1 MANINYATFN
11 NYSISGSGLFFYAD
25 VASSSG
31 DQQTLA
37 PSMDLGAI
45 YAGASIVFQ
54 STSVPGQVI
63 ASADGEK
70 LYTLTQTGYQSN
82 GQISF
87 HDESGLLTL
96 LSNTPLNQ
104 QPDGSWPNA
113 TVANDGS
120 DGTFNVSLACFAKGT
135 LIRTPNGERAIETLA
150 EGDLVLTAAGE
161 EKAVRW
167 VGHRSLR
174 FSDISHDLDALPVR
188 ISADAFGPGLPFADL
203 LVSPGHAMAFDM
215 LGTVLVPAKSLINGS
230 TIRQV
235 AVEGVTYYHVELEE
249 HDVIVANGVGAESFI
264 NVGNRSFFAN
274 MAAVDLMA
282 KPDDASRTLVDY
294 CAPFHAEGVI
304 VDAIRAQIQYH
315 AEAKG
320 WVLARDLWAGIRL
333 DVDGAIVTPHI
344 RDTVAKFLVPAD
356 ARSIRILSDANIPAF
371 VGINGDRRMLGVCIE
386 KMTLSDGFSGERDI
400 AMSDARLSEGFH
412 DFEHEE
418 GQRWTNGNA
427 NLPAALF
434 EGMDGT
440 VMLTI
445 RATGGLSAWTYAAS
459 DLGARTSVAA

>member
-1 MANINYATFN
+1 MANINYATFD

-31 DQQTLA
+31 DQQTLT
-37 PSMDLGAI
+37 PGIDIGASF
-45 YAGASIVFQ
+45 GDSSIVFQ
-54 STSVPGQVI
+54 STSVPGQVT
-63 ASADGEK
+63 ASVGGEK
-70 LYTLTQTGYQSN
+70 FYTLTQTGYQSN
-82 GQISF
+82 GQITF
-87 HDESGLLTL
+87 HDQSGSLVL

-120 DGTFNVSLACFAKGT
+120 DGTFDVSLACFAKGT

-304 VDAIRAQIQYH
+304 VDAIR
-315 AEAKG
+315 
-320 WVLARDLWAGIRL
+320 L